1 MLFSSAAR
9 AGPRPLVQFKAG
21 KMALSGT
28 TLAPEKRKG
37 ELAIHQSEDG
47 LMHVTWTDLA
57 ASAPEDD
64 LIVFPQEV
72 SLKRIAQCKD
82 AYAMVLGWTTSS
94 RKIFFWSQELRKKG
108 AAADDFA
115 AEDALVAK
123 FNSTVDNPPT
133 PGSGGGGGGGGGGT
147 IGGLSQSNYNEL
159 MAMLQRNAGAT
170 RVEPAP
176 APTPAPTP
184 ASSAPTPSATPSVA
198 PTAATPAA
206 PMAERTHAASATPAA
221 AAPITSEGLQ
231 AILRGVMQRSHTA
244 QQDGA
249 LLPELFSREELLD
262 VVRRNYNEFQA
273 LLRPHLAPT
282 QPADSVEET
291 LTSPQL
297 RQAVGQLAAALNS
310 PNAEQIFAELNL
322 RPANAGVLGFIE
334 AVQQQ
339 ADSAGGASAP
349 ASDHMDT
356 S

>member
-249 LLPELFSREELLD
+249 CGAASRASSALAGTSCCACRPLYLYPAPRPRALRALAPSFAARPLPAGALGTSR
-262 VVRRNYNEFQA
+262 RRAAARA
-273 LLRPHLAPT
+273 LLARGAARRSAQKLQRVSGAPSPPSRAH
-282 QPADSVEET
+282 PA
-291 LTSPQL
+291 
-297 RQAVGQLAAALNS
+297 G
-310 PNAEQIFAELNL
+310 
-322 RPANAGVLGFIE
+322 
-334 AVQQQ
+334 
-339 ADSAGGASAP
+339 
-349 ASDHMDT
+349 
-356 S
+356 